1 MPTSSFKGNE
11 VLGLGSLVGQ
21 CSSCRS
27 GSETSVDA
35 SLTATPLTYVEL
47 AEFPR
52 IEPSAPGPNHCN
64 GGH

>member
-11 VLGLGSLVGQ
+11 ILGLEELGKSVLDL
-21 CSSCRS
+21 S
-27 GSETSVDA
+27 GSEKSVDA

-52 IEPSAPGPNHCN
+52 IEPSAPEANHCN